1 MTDDQRPAWAA
12 RLQAEREARGWGKRE
27 MARRLFTAA
36 GIDNG
41 NVGSLARQ
49 ISWWESGRHFPRDW
63 APIYAVVLDTSTS
76 GLFGPEYGDPPAVDV
91 DQQRRRLLSCLGAL
105 GVEAAMHTEPLEPIR
120 EALLAALP
128 GNRSGRM
135 VRDWEETAFEYGHA
149 FLTTP
154 PGELLPDLATDLV
167 GLQQELQRTSAEH
180 QRRLCVPA
188 GKLTALMAMTVSTL
202 GQPRQARNWWKT
214 ARHTADASGDRDL
227 RVWVRGYEA
236 MSALYAGRP
245 HVTVLR
251 LADEAIVI
259 AGDTPG
265 AAALEAMASRA
276 QVLALAGQGLEAEAT
291 INAMGDRFAS
301 LSGSDP
307 EDRLSTTAWPETALH
322 HTAAFAFSHS
332 GNIARAEAAQ
342 ERAMALYPAGMR
354 RQRAQ
359 VALLRAVTLIQRGE
373 ISAAVALAGDTV
385 GSLEAE
391 QRTTTIRRGA
401 RMVLDA
407 IPDAELSRPV
417 VQDYRAAL
425 ALPSGSPLLG
435 RDERARH
442 RLSGP

>member
-1 MTDDQRPAWAA
+1 MTDEQQPAWAA
-12 RLQAEREARGWGKRE
+12 RLQAEREARDWSKRE

-49 ISWWESGRHFPRDW
+49 ISWWENGRHFPRDW
-63 APIYAVVLDTSTS
+63 AAIYAIVLETSTS
-76 GLFGPEYGDPPAVDV
+76 ALFGPEHRTPPAVDV

-128 GNRSGRM
+128 DDHDGRM

-154 PGELLPDLATDLV
+154 PGELLSDLATDLV

-180 QRRLCVPA
+180 QRRRLCVPA

-245 HVTVLR
+245 HATVLR

-259 AGDTPG
+259 AGKTPG
-265 AAALEAMASRA
+265 AAVLEAMAGRA
-276 QVLALAGQGLEAEAT
+276 QVLALAGQRAEAEAT

-301 LSGSDP
+301 LPGSDP

-322 HTAAFAFSHS
+322 HTAAFTFSHG
-332 GNIARAEAAQ
+332 GNTARAEAAQ
-342 ERAMALYPAGMR
+342 EHALALYPAGMR

-359 VALLRAVTLIQRGE
+359 VALLRAVTLIQQGE
-373 ISAAVALAGDTV
+373 ITAAVVLAGDTV
-385 GSLEAE
+385 GSLAVE

-425 ALPSGSPLLG
+425 ALPSASRSPEKG
-435 RDERARH
+435 
-442 RLSGP
+442 